1 MYPLPS
7 ALEPAQG
14 VGQETTD
21 PAGSSLSA
29 YSVCLVG
36 FFFFF
41 FSAEPPFGLPW
52 SVFGPSGLPWLGC
65 PSWSPS
71 VALTL
76 GGDTAEESQP
86 QLSFLPPPPPP
97 SVVS

>member
-41 FSAEPPFGLPW
+41 SSQQSHPLVCPGAFLDPVGSPGWAVHLGPPQ
-52 SVFGPSGLPWLGC
+52 WL
-65 PSWSPS
+65 
-71 VALTL
+71 
-76 GGDTAEESQP
+76 
-86 QLSFLPPPPPP
+86 
-97 SVVS
+97 

>member
-36 FFFFF
+36 FFFYLSRATLW
-41 FSAEPPFGLPW
+41 SALERFWTQWAPLVGLSILVPPQ
-52 SVFGPSGLPWLGC
+52 WL
-65 PSWSPS
+65 
-71 VALTL
+71 
-76 GGDTAEESQP
+76 
-86 QLSFLPPPPPP
+86 
-97 SVVS
+97 